1 MNKLLTHATSSQPDI
16 SHIAFVD
23 FSRRART
30 RSVHAGDASPETRTI
45 RDEEEVRRDEVK
57 RGEARSKRD
66 TTTTSFLRDG

>member
-30 RSVHAGDASPETRTI
+30 QSVHIGDASSETI
-45 RDEEEVRRDEVK
+45 LDEEEVRRDEVK